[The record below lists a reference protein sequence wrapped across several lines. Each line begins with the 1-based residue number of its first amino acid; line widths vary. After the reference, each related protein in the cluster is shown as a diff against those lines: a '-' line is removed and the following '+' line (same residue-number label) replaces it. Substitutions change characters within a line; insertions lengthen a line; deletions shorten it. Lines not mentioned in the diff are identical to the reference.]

1 MEDGM
6 AVDVVLWFILAVTMG
21 FLFCGCI
28 CTAPGKKAAKLHD
41 GTPDR
46 KFDRAA

>member
-1 MEDGM
+1 M
-6 AVDVVLWFILAVTMG
+6 AVDVVLWFILAVTIG

-28 CTAPGKKAAKLHD
+28 GTAPGKKAVRLHD
-41 GTPDR
+41 GTLDR